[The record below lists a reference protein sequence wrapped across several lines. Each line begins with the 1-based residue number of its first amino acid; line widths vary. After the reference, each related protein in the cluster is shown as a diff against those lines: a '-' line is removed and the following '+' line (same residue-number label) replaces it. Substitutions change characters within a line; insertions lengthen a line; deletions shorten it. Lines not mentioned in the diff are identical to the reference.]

1 MISKMLCDKPS
12 NLSRCTFPFA
22 KKTARTQFFENGFLT
37 LILIENIL
45 QFLQQNQT
53 ICSFYLLLSLCI

>member
-1 MISKMLCDKPS
+1 MISKMLCDKLS

-45 QFLQQNQT
+45 QFLQ
-53 ICSFYLLLSLCI
+53 